1 MGGGS
6 NAITHKEAIKE
17 FVNAHEDTAIIFA
30 TARHAGS
37 YLDLKA
43 PKYYCLV
50 GNESRRLTDTVG
62 AARMDGIC
70 VLPPY
75 PRTMGTEVPDYAEN
89 VTFELENV
97 SFTSEYKD
105 SVTTIA
111 LQLALQLTDGD
122 IYVVGYDGYA
132 GNVLSEKEV
141 ALTSENKAIF
151 NAYKQVK
158 GQVLKSLTPSVY
170 KELIVESV
178 YQFI

>member
-1 MGGGS
+1 
-6 NAITHKEAIKE
+6 
-17 FVNAHEDTAIIFA
+17 
-30 TARHAGS
+30 
-37 YLDLKA
+37 
-43 PKYYCLV
+43 
-50 GNESRRLTDTVG
+50 
-62 AARMDGIC
+62 
-70 VLPPY
+70 
-75 PRTMGTEVPDYAEN
+75 MGTEVPEYAED
-89 VTFELENV
+89 VTFELEEV